1 MNSKWLIALF
11 LAFTSL
17 QATAEAERSVD
28 AQGNVTFS
36 DKPVTGSVT
45 SERISI
51 DAPAPSPDRINKS
64 QQESQAIIDKANRS
78 QQQRDTTGQREA
90 QKSKT
95 SKQSVENARKQLE
108 QAKIVGEGD
117 RQGKAGGG
125 TRLTPEYQERV
136 KAAEENLKQAE
147 DAAR

>member
-1 MNSKWLIALF
+1 MNRKWLIALF
-11 LAFTSL
+11 LAVTSL

-36 DKPVTGSVT
+36 DKPVAGSVT
-45 SERISI
+45 SDRISI
-51 DAPAPSPDRINKS
+51 DAPSPDRIHES

-78 QQQRDTTGQREA
+78 QQQRDATGQREA
-90 QKSKT
+90 QKSKA

-108 QAKIVGEGD
+108 QSKIVGEGD

-136 KAAEENLKQAE
+136 KAAEKNLKQAE
-147 DAAR
+147 DEAR

>member
-1 MNSKWLIALF
+1 MDIKWLIAVF
-11 LAFTSL
+11 LVVTPI

-36 DKPVTGSVT
+36 DKPVAGSVT

-51 DAPAPSPDRINKS
+51 DAPTPSPARINKS
-64 QQESQAIIDKANRS
+64 QQESQTIIDKANRN
-78 QQQRDTTGQREA
+78 QQQRDAAGKREA
-90 QKSKT
+90 QKSMT
-95 SKQSVENARKQLE
+95 SKQRVQNARNQLE
-108 QAKIVGEGD
+108 KSKVVGEGD

-125 TRLTPEYQERV
+125 TRLTAEYQERV
-136 KAAEENLKQAE
+136 KAAEKNLKQAE